1 MNPPEFNEINDLCGP
16 TVGAAGA
23 WIRGGTPQPNAGLC
37 TKYPGGTAMDRSPT
51 PSSRDLRVTQGGG
64 RRTLGSSLRSA
75 AQAGFTLIEM
85 MIVTVVIV
93 VVGTIAFAGLQM
105 HAFESAF
112 ERFGDDIQGAFVQAR
127 NIAVAEQTTT
137 ELRIRSG
144 SVELWWIDSQ
154 VVPTVSATYGQLVLL
169 QTWDKTMYGGTRNAA
184 GGLLANDGEAC
195 IMGLIRSVQ
204 VPSQVQNV
212 TWPTTCMSASTPIV
226 LRFNA
231 AGEMSMVGQDLAGAG
246 VTLVFADR
254 RDTQPSF
261 TLVEAW
267 PGGLVRK
274 HTGVQ

>member
-1 MNPPEFNEINDLCGP
+1 M
-16 TVGAAGA
+16 
-23 WIRGGTPQPNAGLC
+23 
-37 TKYPGGTAMDRSPT
+37 KYPDPSDAASPGVENFGR
-51 PSSRDLRVTQGGG
+51 PRELRDSGPRPRRV
-64 RRTLGSSLRSA
+64 SLRAA

-85 MIVTVVIV
+85 MIVTVVII
-93 VVGTIAFAGLQM
+93 VVGVIAFAGLSM

-112 ERFGDDIQGAFVQAR
+112 ERFGDDIQAAFVQAR
-127 NIAVAEQTTT
+127 NVAVAEQTTT

-144 SVELWWIDSQ
+144 SVELWWVDSQ
-154 VVPTVSATYGQLVLL
+154 VVPTVSTTYGQLVLL
-169 QTWDKTMYGGTRNAA
+169 QTWDKTMYGGTRNAT
-184 GGLLANDGEAC
+184 GGLLGNDADAC
-195 IMGLIRSVQ
+195 IMGVIRSVQ